1 MTDEKAS
8 ASILRKAS
16 SPTNTATKPRTK
28 TDMKEK
34 LASSPSMQRAIDRV
48 SKERNVSNNSPK
60 SVQKK
65 TKVVTTSKV
74 SSPKA
79 ADFSK
84 VKSKVTTTIASPR
97 TSATATA
104 ASRPAPTKARNSPTK
119 HLTLNA
125 TKKSP
130 VKKGVQPAKIGK
142 TADGFVLSDG
152 PQLSTLFKEKIAVD
166 IVEHPFVLSDGSQL
180 SSIDESGVPVDIVE
194 QPEDDGVES
203 ITMGCSIETVDT
215 NMDID
220 IEKKASTISATRTTE
235 EETPRD
241 EEGRDARDIT
251 RKMISDILRD
261 GNDELCFEFQGCDVP
276 VSYSASVTY
285 DMATM
290 ALDSSPFMQWQTN
303 MSRAV
308 GTKRLEVR
316 HVEIQ
321 SVDFID
327 DRVDMIK
334 MNTACVLID
343 EELQT
348 EEEVISGV
356 CYLRDNYVALLIELV
371 CIDDETSWSLLVDHP
386 R

>member
-1 MTDEKAS
+1 
-8 ASILRKAS
+8 
-16 SPTNTATKPRTK
+16 
-28 TDMKEK
+28 
-34 LASSPSMQRAIDRV
+34 
-48 SKERNVSNNSPK
+48 
-60 SVQKK
+60 
-65 TKVVTTSKV
+65 
-74 SSPKA
+74 
-79 ADFSK
+79 
-84 VKSKVTTTIASPR
+84 
-97 TSATATA
+97 
-104 ASRPAPTKARNSPTK
+104 
-119 HLTLNA
+119 
-125 TKKSP
+125 
-130 VKKGVQPAKIGK
+130 
-142 TADGFVLSDG
+142 
-152 PQLSTLFKEKIAVD
+152 
-166 IVEHPFVLSDGSQL
+166 
-180 SSIDESGVPVDIVE
+180 
-194 QPEDDGVES
+194 
-203 ITMGCSIETVDT
+203 
-215 NMDID
+215 
-220 IEKKASTISATRTTE
+220 
-235 EETPRD
+235 
-241 EEGRDARDIT
+241 
-251 RKMISDILRD
+251 
-261 GNDELCFEFQGCDVP
+261 
-276 VSYSASVTY
+276 VTY